1 MHFKKVQIQNKILN
15 AREPYKD
22 IDKPEG
28 QWKGQQPYRDDG
40 MSNTIDRRSKL
51 QKQYDVFS

>member
-15 AREPYKD
+15 AIEPYKA

-28 QWKGQQPYRDDG
+28 RWKGQQPHRDDG
-40 MSNTIDRRSKL
+40 MSNTIDRRNKL
-51 QKQYDVFS
+51 

>member
-28 QWKGQQPYRDDG
+28 QWKRQQPYRDDG
-40 MSNTIDRRSKL
+40 MSNTIDKHNKL
-51 QKQYDVFS
+51 